1 MALQDWLEGL
11 YRDHA
16 PALFRFLIRLT
27 GHEADTRDVLQEIF
41 IRLAKSPHLLDGVAA
56 PRSYLF
62 RMAHR
67 LVIDR
72 HRREKTRQHYDD
84 RAYRERGETFTRPE
98 PMADDAAWMQKS
110 LASSLDALP
119 PEQKAVVVLK
129 VWEEMTF
136 AEIAG
141 ILDISANTAAS
152 RCRYALD
159 KLRDELRPLHRDLP

>member
-1 MALQDWLEGL
+1 MTLQDWLEGL

-27 GHEADTRDVLQEIF
+27 GNEADAKDLLQEIF
-41 IRLAKSPHLLDGVAA
+41 IRLAKSSHLLDGVGA

-62 RMAHR
+62 RVAHR

-84 RAYRERGETFTRPE
+84 RAYQERDSFAPTE
-98 PMADDAAWMQKS
+98 PLAQDALWIQKT

-119 PEQKAVVVLK
+119 PEQKAVVILK

-136 AEIAG
+136 AEIAEV
-141 ILDISANTAAS
+141 LDISANTTAS
-152 RCRYALD
+152 RYRYALD
-159 KLRDELRPLHRDLP
+159 KLRDELRPLHKDLP

>member
-1 MALQDWLEGL
+1 MALQDRLEEL

-27 GHEADTRDVLQEIF
+27 GSEADTRDVLQEVF
-41 IRLAKSPHLLDGVAA
+41 IRLAKSPRLLDGVAA

-67 LVIDR
+67 FVIDR
-72 HRREKTRQHYDD
+72 HRREDARQRHEN
-84 RAYRERGETFTRPE
+84 RAQQEQPVAL
-98 PMADDAAWMQKS
+98 PPDPPADDAKWLRKTLGA
-110 LASSLDALP
+110 SLDALP

-141 ILDISANTAAS
+141 VLDISANTAAS
-152 RCRYALD
+152 RYRYALD
-159 KLRDELRPLHRDLP
+159 KLRDELRPLYTDLP

>member
-1 MALQDWLEGL
+1 MALQEWLEEV

-27 GHEADTRDVLQEIF
+27 GDEADTRDIIQEIF
-41 IRLAKSPHLLDGVAA
+41 IRLAKSPQLLDGVVA

-67 LVIDR
+67 LVIDG
-72 HRREKTRQHYDD
+72 HRREKARQHYDD
-84 RAYRERGETFTRPE
+84 RAWQEREVCARPE
-98 PMADDAAWMQKS
+98 PSAGDAAWMQKA
-110 LASSLDALP
+110 LTSSLEALP

-136 AEIAG
+136 AEIAEV
-141 ILDISANTAAS
+141 LDIPANTAAS
-152 RCRYALD
+152 RYRYALD

>member
-16 PALFRFLIRLT
+16 PALFRFLIRIT
-27 GHEADTRDVLQEIF
+27 GNEADTRDILQEIF
-41 IRLAKSPHLLDGVAA
+41 VRLAQSPRLLDGVAV

-62 RMAHR
+62 RLAHR

-72 HRREKTRQHYDD
+72 HRRDHTRRHYDD
-84 RAYRERGETFTRPE
+84 CAWQEREAFARPE
-98 PMADDAAWMQKS
+98 PSAEDAAWLQKA

-136 AEIAG
+136 ADIADV
-141 ILDISANTAAS
+141 LDISANTAAS
-152 RCRYALD
+152 RYRYALD
-159 KLRDELRPLHRDLP
+159 KLRAELRPLHRDLP

>member
-1 MALQDWLEGL
+1 MALQDWLGGL

-27 GHEADTRDVLQEIF
+27 GNEADSRDVLQEIF
-41 IRLAKSPHLLDGVAA
+41 VRLAKSPRLLDGVAA

-72 HRREKTRQHYDD
+72 HRREKARQHYDD
-84 RAYRERGETFTRPE
+84 RACRERDSFVRPE
-98 PMADDAAWMQKS
+98 PLAEDDAWRQKT
-110 LASSLDALP
+110 LASLLETLP

-129 VWEEMTF
+129 IWEEMTF
-136 AEIAG
+136 AEIAEV
-141 ILDISANTAAS
+141 LDISANTAAS
-152 RCRYALD
+152 RYRYALD

>member
-27 GHEADTRDVLQEIF
+27 GNEADTRDVLQEIF
-41 IRLAKSPHLLDGVAA
+41 IRLAKAPHLLDGVAA

-72 HRREKTRQHYDD
+72 HRREKTRQHCDD
-84 RAYRERGETFTRPE
+84 RAWQERDSFARPE
-98 PMADDAAWMQKS
+98 PSADDAAWLQKS

-141 ILDISANTAAS
+141 VLDISANTAAS
-152 RCRYALD
+152 RYRYALD

>member
-1 MALQDWLEGL
+1 MALQDWLEEL

-27 GHEADTRDVLQEIF
+27 GHEADTRDILQEIF
-41 IRLAKSPHLLDGVAA
+41 IRLAKSPHLLDDVAA

-84 RAYRERGETFTRPE
+84 RAWQERDTFARPE
-98 PMADDAAWMQKS
+98 PLADDAAWLQNT

-119 PEQKAVVVLK
+119 
-129 VWEEMTF
+129 
-136 AEIAG
+136 
-141 ILDISANTAAS
+141 
-152 RCRYALD
+152 
-159 KLRDELRPLHRDLP
+159 